1 MVERF
6 GEDLD
11 KDLKYNL
18 KAKEVKEQVVDEDG
32 KKKTVKKTTSIVDPS
47 DVGDFS
53 RIFYEGNTGWDP
65 NPLYTLKFLKTQQE
79 WANQRLRA
87 QGFLFLNDV
96 YDMLGFS
103 KIPEGQV
110 IGWIYDE
117 KNPIGD
123 NFVDFGI
130 FDMNKE
136 PNIRFVNGD
145 ERGIIL
151 DFNHDGNILDK
162 M

>member
-1 MVERF
+1 
-6 GEDLD
+6 
-11 KDLKYNL
+11 
-18 KAKEVKEQVVDEDG
+18 
-32 KKKTVKKTTSIVDPS
+32 
-47 DVGDFS
+47 
-53 RIFYEGNTGWDP
+53 
-65 NPLYTLKFLKTQQE
+65 
-79 WANQRLRA
+79 
-87 QGFLFLNDV
+87 
-96 YDMLGFS
+96 MLGFN

-136 PNIRFVNGD
+136 PNIRFINGD